1 MIAALRDPILG
12 ALWDIST
19 PDGADRRFRE
29 TVFEQLPY
37 RFRKPAANRYR
48 DAFNAGGI
56 SNANSMLLDVAAV
69 VKGAAVRIAGNDS
82 ELCEWA
88 EKQARTCEKTAAA
101 ITDQDSAY
109 LVLCEIAKRSGVVAP
124 EIAKGVTVAGA
135 IKRMACQRWWRRQAR
150 KHQGRGVEGA
160 AITLGMVHRRA
171 ELYASDESVERRAGQ
186 KRRNRLMLESC
197 LAVNELGDEYTLAEL
212 ADLSVSNPVIK
223 RGELMTRMAGFE
235 AVAKKAGHIGE
246 FYSWTCPSA
255 MHAHLS
261 EGGVPNPRYD
271 GTTPRAAQQ
280 YLCRQWSRAR
290 AALKRL
296 KLGVYGFRVCEP
308 HHDGTPHW
316 HMLFFMAPEHSDE
329 VRRVLRHYALQVD
342 GDEPGAAKHRF
353 TAVRIDPRRGTA
365 AGYLAKYVAKNIDGF
380 GVDSIDEDLFGR
392 DPAACAARVDAWA
405 STWGIRQFQQIGGAS
420 VTVWRELRKLHEVV
434 DVPAIESARQCADL
448 PDWAGYIEA
457 QHVEAVQL
465 HRVWSDRLGAYGE
478 AVGWQILGV
487 SSGESVII
495 TRDHTWEIRHEK
507 GKSNM
512 ASGFA
517 ELRATGRVGAA
528 GGGGIREFAGGQKRR
543 SRGDAFVEVS
553 CKNGSVSDSREF
565 LSCGSVSPWSPVNNC
580 TGGDDGRIEGAGQ
593 RVSAGARDGPDS
605 DILGWRGSGCGGV
618 SDGVLV

>member
-135 IKRMACQRWWRRQAR
+135 IKRMACQKWWRRQAR
-150 KHQGRGVEGA
+150 THQGRGVESA
-160 AITLGMVHRRA
+160 AIALHMVHRHA
-171 ELYASDESVERRAGQ
+171 ELYASNESVERRAGQ

-212 ADLSVSNPVIK
+212 ADLSVSNPVIR

-235 AVAKKAGHIGE
+235 TAAKKAGHVGE
-246 FYSWTCPSA
+246 FYTWTCPSR
-255 MHAHLS
+255 MHSSLS
-261 EGGVPNPRYD
+261 KSVAKNPNYD
-271 GTTPRAAQQ
+271 GTTPRAAQK

-380 GVDSIDEDLFGR
+380 GLGTIDEDLFGR
-392 DPAACAARVDAWA
+392 SPVACAARVDAWA

-420 VTVWRELRKLHEVV
+420 VTVWRELRKVHEAV
-434 DVPAIESARQCADL
+434 DVPAIESARQSADVG
-448 PDWAGYIEA
+448 DWAGYLDA
-457 QHVEAVQL
+457 QADQPVTLYKE
-465 HRVWSDRLGAYGE
+465 WSDAPGAYGE
-478 AVGWQILGV
+478 PLGYKILGV
-487 SSGESVII
+487 
-495 TRDHTWEIRHEK
+495 
-507 GKSNM
+507 
-512 ASGFA
+512 ASGLSA
-517 ELRATGRVGAA
+517 VVARVHEWVIKKGFSGGSLTKAGHGAPWAIPGIPSDFDFLPSGAA
-528 GGGGIREFAGGQKRR
+528 GR
-543 SRGDAFVEVS
+543 
-553 CKNGSVSDSREF
+553 
-565 LSCGSVSPWSPVNNC
+565 PWSPVNNC
-580 TGGDDGRIEGAGQ
+580 TGGGDGRIEGAGQ